1 MTNLT
6 TSNVSTLATSKA
18 LTFSTL
24 EVPMLTIT
32 EFNSSVRLF
41 PNAETSDIF
50 ASHSQ
55 FVLRKVPIPRNCN
68 GLVANL
74 LLYFTD
80 EALSSSL
87 NEPSRIELL
96 FREAET
102 LLRFGCKCLH
112 GIEIGNSNINS
123 LLQSLNVLK
132 NIFESFQIQAEHLPA
147 PKVLSLAFTDIE
159 QSWLNNQV
167 KTKKQNIRRQKE
179 VKIIYSFIN

>member
-1 MTNLT
+1 MTTLT
-6 TSNVSTLATSKA
+6 TSNVPTLTTSKTP
-18 LTFSTL
+18 TFSTL
-24 EVPMLTIT
+24 EVPTLTIP

-41 PNAETSDIF
+41 PNADTSDIF
-50 ASHSQ
+50 ASHSE
-55 FVLRKVPIPRNCN
+55 FVLREVPIPRNCN

-87 NEPSRIELL
+87 NEPSRIDSL

-112 GIEIGNSNINS
+112 GIEIVKGNINS

-132 NIFESFQIQAEHLPA
+132 NIFESFQIQTEHIPA

-167 KTKKQNIRRQKE
+167 KTKKQKIRLRKE
-179 VKIIYSFIN
+179 IKTSH